1 SRFLCPPPT
10 YTFLLLLLL
19 CHSCA
24 TTAAALGARHGVPH
38 LACLG
43 LYPRERGALDW

>member
-1 SRFLCPPPT
+1 LRTSPS
-10 YTFLLLLLL
+10 LLLLL

-43 LYPRERGALDW
+43 LSLRERRALDGLVAVRLF